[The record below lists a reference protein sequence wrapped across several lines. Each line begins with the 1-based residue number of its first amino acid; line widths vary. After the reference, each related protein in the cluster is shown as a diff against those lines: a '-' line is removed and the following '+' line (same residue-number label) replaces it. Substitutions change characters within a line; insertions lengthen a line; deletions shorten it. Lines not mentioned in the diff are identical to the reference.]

1 MPRQWTE
8 GQREEAR
15 QRAKEHGF
23 GRKANV
29 THGPSDEALLLAR
42 AQATPSVVTKDNLE
56 GEEVTDGDSGTVTH
70 TKPGLVRVYK
80 PTPFGYKARY
90 IPATNVTAAL
100 NNGFLGKCPDCNGEC
115 GDGPNDC
122 PERPK
127 RMYRTCP
134 VPQCGKQIFDYE
146 QKDIDA
152 LEDDAEDPMAIRDDA
167 YMQSTPQ
174 LRTKAVL
181 DKHMLI
187 RHPNEAAAAG
197 IVAPVQREVQRV

>member
-1 MPRQWTE
+1 M
-8 GQREEAR
+8 GK
-15 QRAKEHGF
+15 RAAVSE
-23 GRKANV
+23 
-29 THGPSDEALLLAR
+29 GPSDEAILLAQ

-70 TKPGLVRVYK
+70 TKPGKVRVYK
-80 PTPFGYKARY
+80 PTQFGYKARE

-100 NNGFLGKCPDCNGEC
+100 KNGFLLNCPDCGGKC

-127 RMYRTCP
+127 RMYRQCP
-134 VPQCGKQIFDYE
+134 VPQCGKKIFDYE

-152 LEDDAEDPMAIRDDA
+152 AETDAADPMAIRDDS
-167 YMQSTPQ
+167 YMQSTPE

-181 DKHMLI
+181 DKHMLLI
-187 RHPNEAAAAG
+187 HPNEASAAG
-197 IVAPVQREVQRV
+197 ILAPAQREVQRV